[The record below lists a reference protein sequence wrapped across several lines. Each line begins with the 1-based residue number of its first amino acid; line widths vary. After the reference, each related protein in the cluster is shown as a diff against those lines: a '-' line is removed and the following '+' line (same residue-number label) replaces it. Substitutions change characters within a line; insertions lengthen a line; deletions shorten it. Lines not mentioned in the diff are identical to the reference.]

1 MSIKE
6 STHWY
11 DQQGQPAYTVIGAN
25 GKERNTTLRDARKL
39 NLVPSVTT
47 ILGVP
52 AKPALENWKLNQALL
67 AVLTLP
73 QLPDESLDDFMIRAR
88 ADSKQHAIE
97 AAARGTAIH
106 ADVEAGF
113 RDNRDSVAYAAVK
126 EALDG
131 HFPGQTWVAEDSFC
145 NEGYGGKID
154 LYSMGG
160 FNLGLEWPDGI
171 VVDLKTKDGLKGK
184 DPAKLVFDDHGMQLS
199 AYAQGLGIDNP
210 TRVSIF
216 IDRQHPDILSI
227 HVWDKGS
234 HDRHLAMFNTLKQ
247 YWFLLKKYHPS

>member
-1 MSIKE
+1 MAIKE

-11 DQQGQPAYTVIGAN
+11 DRRGKPAYTVIGAN

-52 AKPALENWKLNQALL
+52 AKPALENWKINQALL

-73 QLPDESLDDFMIRAR
+73 QLPDESLDDFMIRAKD
-88 ADSKQHAIE
+88 DSKQHAIE

-113 RDNRDSVAYAAVK
+113 SENRDSVAYTAVK
-126 EALDG
+126 EVLDG
-131 HFPGQTWVAEDSFC
+131 HFPDQTWVAEDSFC

-154 LYSMGG
+154 LYS
-160 FNLGLEWPDGI
+160 PSGI
-171 VVDLKTKDGLKGK
+171 VVDFKTKDALKGK
-184 DPAKLVFDDHGMQLS
+184 DSAKLVFDDHGMQLS

-216 IDRQHPDILSI
+216 IDRKHPDILSI
-227 HVWDKGS
+227 HVWDTDS

>member
-1 MSIKE
+1 MAIKE

-11 DQQGQPAYTVIGAN
+11 DRRGKPAYTVIGAN

-52 AKPALENWKLNQALL
+52 AKPALENWKINQALL

-73 QLPDESLDDFMIRAR
+73 QLPDESLDDFMIRAKD
-88 ADSKQHAIE
+88 DSKQHAIE

-113 RDNRDSVAYAAVK
+113 SENRDSVAYAAVK
-126 EALDG
+126 EVLDG
-131 HFPGQTWVAEDSFC
+131 HFPDQTWVAEDSFC

-154 LYSMGG
+154 LYS
-160 FNLGLEWPDGI
+160 PDGI
-171 VVDLKTKDGLKGK
+171 VVDFKTKDGLKGK

-199 AYAQGLGIDNP
+199 AYAQGLGFDNP

-216 IDRQHPDILSI
+216 IDRKHPDILSI